1 MENRVQ
7 LPPEK
12 NRSFTRM
19 CDYCLYCENLD
30 KIFPKKH
37 QASLFSYQER
47 NLVESNKDIL
57 KFKKFVESLKF
68 SNTDKIK
75 NIKLLSDYL

>member
-1 MENRVQ
+1 MENRDQ

-19 CDYCLYCENLD
+19 CDYCLYCENLV

-37 QASLFSYQER
+37 QASLLSFPEP
-47 NLVESNKDIL
+47 LVAKLGVKEKNSE
-57 KFKKFVESLKF
+57 KFIESLKF
-68 SNTDKIK
+68 GNSDKIK